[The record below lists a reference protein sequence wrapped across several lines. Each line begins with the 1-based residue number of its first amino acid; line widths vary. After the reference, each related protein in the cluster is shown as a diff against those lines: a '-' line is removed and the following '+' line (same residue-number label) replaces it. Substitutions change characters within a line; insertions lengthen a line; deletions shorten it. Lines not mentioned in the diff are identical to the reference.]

1 MVGEKKKMC
10 ISRFLEALSVFPC
23 FWVHCQKKQGDLSL
37 PETTVPSVR
46 PE

>member
-10 ISRFLEALSVFPC
+10 ISRFLEALSVFPF

-46 PE
+46 L